1 MRLPVRDAVFSIT
14 ANLEIESITIHPQ
27 LRGIE
32 TIKQKNNEHRIK
44 SRPD

>member
-1 MRLPVRDAVFSIT
+1 MFSSSSIV
-14 ANLEIESITIHPQ
+14 ALAGNLEIESMLIHPGN
-27 LRGIE
+27 RGIE